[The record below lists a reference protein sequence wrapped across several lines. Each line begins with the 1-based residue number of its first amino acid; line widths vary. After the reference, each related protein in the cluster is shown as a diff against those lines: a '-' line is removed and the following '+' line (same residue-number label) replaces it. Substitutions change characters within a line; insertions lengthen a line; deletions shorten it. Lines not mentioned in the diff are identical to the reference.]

1 MRRSARTGLG
11 AVLLTAVATLTLVSI
26 PPALA
31 SDDEAAEPAYD
42 VGDRIA
48 AFTLETQHGEPA
60 SVDAATRILLFS
72 RDMEGGELLKEALD
86 GVTAEDL
93 EERGA
98 AYVSDISGMPS
109 LVARLFAL
117 PAMRR
122 RSYVMLLDRDGAT
135 TARLPD
141 APGQATLIHL
151 DALRIERIQHAP
163 DAATIRSSL
172 GLGDADDAAASDRD
186 V

>member
-1 MRRSARTGLG
+1 MGRLG
-11 AVLLTAVATLTLVSI
+11 RICFCAALLALLVTSTLTAGSPAAAAEEETA
-26 PPALA
+26 PPAFG
-31 SDDEAAEPAYD
+31 
-42 VGDRIA
+42 VGDRIT

-60 SVDAATRILLFS
+60 SVDATTRVLLFS
-72 RDMEGGELLKEALD
+72 RDMEGGELLKEALAST
-86 GVTAEDL
+86 TAEDL

-122 RSYVMLLDRDGAT
+122 RPYVMLLDRDGAAT
-135 TARLPD
+135 VRLPD

-163 DAATIRSSL
+163 DASTIRASL
-172 GLGDADDAAASDRD
+172 GLGDADDAASADED
-186 V
+186 G